1 MLGVKFYY
9 REVND
14 DQMGQIILNFEIIR
28 QPRDMPWKLQ
38 GQDPT
43 RTETQMSGIIEAWH
57 KGNFCVW
64 ILNLRC
70 NP

>member
-28 QPRDMPWKLQ
+28 QPRDMP
-38 GQDPT
+38 
-43 RTETQMSGIIEAWH
+43 
-57 KGNFCVW
+57 
-64 ILNLRC
+64 
-70 NP
+70 